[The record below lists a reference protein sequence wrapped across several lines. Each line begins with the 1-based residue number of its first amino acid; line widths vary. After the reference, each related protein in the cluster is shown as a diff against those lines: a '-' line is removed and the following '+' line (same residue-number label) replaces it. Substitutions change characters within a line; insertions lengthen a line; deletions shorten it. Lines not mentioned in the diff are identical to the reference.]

1 MRPHG
6 GRWLRPEK
14 LARQTLD
21 EAIRDKSGA
30 LRETAIIRSKVG
42 RAADSSVMRSP
53 GPSCRTMIVVRRD
66 GTVTRELMLPP
77 DYPAL
82 LADLKAR
89 VRAARYRVHRV
100 VNTEMLTLYWQIGD
114 AIRTRQ
120 ATDGWGT
127 KIVDRLAADTR
138 SCG

>member
-1 MRPHG
+1 
-6 GRWLRPEK
+6 
-14 LARQTLD
+14 
-21 EAIRDKSGA
+21 
-30 LRETAIIRSKVG
+30 
-42 RAADSSVMRSP
+42 
-53 GPSCRTMIVVRRD
+53 MIVVRHD

-114 AIRTRQ
+114 AIGTRQ
-120 ATDGWGT
+120 ATDGLGT